1 MRFLFNPVTNQLN
14 AAPPRDT
21 IYAATAPVNP
31 PFGTRWANTQTLRE
45 YLYIDGQWVEVGV
58 GPAGKQ
64 GDKGDA
70 ATVSVTSTAV
80 TGAAGSNV
88 LVENTGTTSAAVLKF
103 TVPKGDTGTA
113 ATVAVGTTTTGAA
126 GTNAAVSNSG
136 TTSAA
141 VLNFTVPQGVK
152 GDAATIAVGTT
163 TTGAAGTNAAVSNSG
178 TTSAAVLNFTVP
190 KGDTGTAAT
199 VAVGTTTTGAAGT
212 SAAVTNSGTTSAAVL
227 NFTVPQG
234 IQGAAGRDGTSV
246 VLKGAVATFSA
257 LPTANRTQGDLWV
270 VSDTGDG
277 YVWSGTVWENT
288 GKIRGPQG
296 PQATISVGQTV
307 TGAAGTSALVE
318 NTGTASAAVLKFTIP
333 QGAKGDK
340 GDKGDTGGQG
350 PAGPAPSGTGAVVVN
365 NGLLATPVAY
375 GSTNTVSTLVQRDAS
390 GNFSASTITA
400 SLSGSSTSCT
410 GNAASATKLATT
422 RAINVSGDVTGTAQ
436 NFDGSAAITIPTAIS
451 AGVIVN
457 ADINATAA
465 IADTK
470 LATISTA
477 GKVLNSATTA
487 ASANTASAIVA
498 RDALGNFSAGTITA
512 SLTGNASTATKF
524 TTARKINTVS
534 FDGSADITISA
545 APTSHTHPYSQITD
559 TPYKD
564 GVTVATTVAL
574 LANYTNGTSGVGA
587 TLTYASS
594 YSDSLNTLVIDGLTV
609 SVGTRVL
616 IKDQTTSA
624 QNGIYTLTTAGSAS
638 APWVLTRGTDADS
651 SSELGG
657 AVVSVDRG
665 TSNGGKLFSTSFS
678 TASTVG
684 SSSCQWFTVIDSAGG
699 TFTGN
704 LTIENTTPQIKFV
717 ETDNFPYW
725 LLASGGSFYVTTD
738 RDNSGAWETPHPL
751 QLRGSDGL
759 ARVFGNDIWHSGNL
773 TPAKDWVSKT
783 AAYTAVAGDRISADT
798 RVASFTLTLP
808 ASPAAFTE
816 IVFADH
822 YNQWATRNL
831 TIARNG
837 QNIEGLAEDLVCNVA
852 GKQFTMRYEG
862 TTWRV
867 YL

>member
-1 MRFLFNPVTNQLN
+1 MRFLFNPLTNQLN

-70 ATVSVTSTAV
+70 ATVSVAPTAV
-80 TGAAGSNV
+80 TGAAGSDV
-88 LVENTGTTSAAVLKF
+88 LVENTGTASAAVLKF

-163 TTGAAGTNAAVSNSG
+163 TTGAAGTNAAVANSG

-234 IQGAAGRDGTSV
+234 IQGAAGKDGTSV

-559 TPYKD
+559 SPYKD
-564 GVTVATTVAL
+564 GVRYATTEAL
-574 LANYTNGTSGVGA
+574 AATYSNGSSGVGA
-587 TLTYASS
+587 TLTNSGTLAALIVDGSS
-594 YSDSLNTLVIDGLTV
+594 VAVGNRILVKNQSPSL
-609 SVGTRVL
+609 
-616 IKDQTTSA
+616 
-624 QNGIYTLTTAGSAS
+624 QNGIYTVTNVGSTTV
-638 APWVLTRGTDADS
+638 PWVLTRGTDADS

-704 LTIENTTPQIKFV
+704 LIIENTSPQIKFV

-725 LLASGGSFYVTTD
+725 VYISAGSFYVTAD

-751 QLRGSDGL
+751 QLRASDEL
-759 ARVFGNDIWHSGNL
+759 ARVFGYDIFHTGNS
-773 TPAKDWVSKT
+773 TAVSAWVTKT
-783 AAYTAVAGDRISADT
+783 GAYTALAGDRIVANTSSAAFI
-798 RVASFTLTLP
+798 VTLP
-808 ASPAAFTE
+808 AAPAQHDEVT
-816 IVFADH
+816 FAD
-822 YNQWATRNL
+822 YGKTWDTRNL
-831 TIARNG
+831 TIAPNG
-837 QNIEGLAEDLVCNVA
+837 KTIEGLAENLVCDVEGA
-852 GKQFTMRYEG
+852 QIILRYEG

-867 YL
+867 Y